1 MVWWSIPNGMLPNDT
16 IKNSFKICGLAAS
29 PDGSEDDQ
37 ILCFR
42 PDGFVPEGY
51 QLLKN
56 VHAELS
62 LNSLT
67 NKIDEINLLQDE
79 ENGLLSDDSI
89 EF

>member
-1 MVWWSIPNGMLPNDT
+1 MGCYTKWYHQEI
-16 IKNSFKICGLAAS
+16 IKICGLTTS
-29 PDGSEDDQ
+29 LDGSEDDQ

-42 PDGFVPEGY
+42 PGFVPEVY

-56 VHAELS
+56 ARAELS

-67 NKIDEINLLQDE
+67 NKIDEIDLLQDE